1 MPWPKGEPRGDGTV
15 DARVRPTEISA
26 ALYHDVSVR
35 AARLKMTTRAAME
48 LALNAW
54 LALTDDETQRRLAAM
69 EQAVNE
75 AKSDA
80 DAMQRKLNEHQ
91 TKGYQ

>member
-15 DARVRPTEISA
+15 EARVRPTEISA

-48 LALNAW
+48 QALNAW
-54 LALTDDETQRRLAAM
+54 LVMTEEETHEKPYTTTAQLQGHAADRSRCPSTGGGHAA
-69 EQAVNE
+69 QA
-75 AKSDA
+75 
-80 DAMQRKLNEHQ
+80 
-91 TKGYQ
+91 

>member
-15 DARVRPTEISA
+15 EARVRPTEISA

-48 LALNAW
+48 QALNAW
-54 LALTDDETQRRLAAM
+54 LVTE
-69 EQAVNE
+69 EE
-75 AKSDA
+75 AEEEASE
-80 DAMQRKLNEHQ
+80 NP
-91 TKGYQ
+91 